1 MHAEHTATKG
11 PSSARL
17 GGARADFVAGLGRKV
32 ADLRKSFARV
42 REEPGALPARE
53 ELRRKLHAL
62 ATAAKL
68 MKCDA
73 MERGIGEALGVIDRS
88 AIDEPLVDVDLDS
101 IETTIE
107 DLPALAWGDGG
118 ARSSKVE
125 ERQRE
130 EARMATPAH
139 AVLIVGASAI
149 AEALLEQP
157 DGERPTFGC
166 QVTPDAQA
174 AFDLA
179 RDTQPDLVVLD
190 ADVEAAT
197 ELVEAL
203 MDDPTTET
211 IPVIVVGSFLEPS
224 EMSKFVA
231 LGVTRTVNK
240 PTSREAIRT
249 VCEESLVPLKP
260 TMPKVVTLG
269 EPTLEQLGERLANE
283 IKDALLG
290 RMDRS
295 ALNKRIPLG
304 EGTEVLGA
312 LWGAIARVREVVTA
326 RTDGQVQFT
335 HGPAGSLPF
344 APSLLESEV
353 PRSERARSRHRTPAS
368 EVRLQ
373 GRRIV
378 VADDDPAV
386 VWFMADLLKT
396 AGCIV
401 HEAFDGKDALELCYK
416 VSPDLVITD
425 ILMPSMDGFAVCRAL
440 RRDVALRDT
449 PVILLSWKED
459 LLQRVR
465 ELGAGAAG
473 YVRKESDT
481 RAIVARVREALRP
494 RARLEMRLKE
504 DGEIKGRLDTVS
516 VRTLLEIVCATRPD
530 ARVSVRDASFLYEV
544 EIREGAP
551 WRATR
556 TSGDGTFIKGSRV
569 LNALLGVGS
578 ARFTVTTS
586 TARIDLELDGN
597 LPAQLAKPLARSRAA
612 TMLLSGPD
620 MAKVT
625 RVHIDD
631 VALADYLKATPDAA
645 RRVARKLAD
654 GMAPRS
660 LVLDGAC
667 DASLLDDILCDL
679 AARGLV
685 TAIEANGGDDLLG
698 PAMRKLMLHTD
709 ARASLAPRSM
719 TTSPPPA
726 CMVDEDAMCESPAPD
741 ALMGQLAPSSP
752 EAPMVRAP
760 RSPAPIHEPKV
771 IVHEG
776 TPAMDQIIALGEAT
790 VVDDTVYAENDDAP
804 FADAGAL
811 DSGWGEDEEEEDQ
824 EAEAVPEPSMSIP
837 VDEASM
843 ASETMVAAKDETEER
858 EEEEEELEAAEVP
871 PEATP
876 FVTVTQTE
884 EANANAEVPKR
895 KAWPMVAFIAAS
907 GVVAWAVM
915 HFAANAPAPKQVEVA
930 PPPPATSE
938 RDFIPPPPPAE
949 PKIEESAYEPAAAD
963 AKLPEGHGVL
973 EVTAPAGTTVVV
985 DGTERSTGAAKLPIA
1000 SGSHDVRVKTTS
1012 PTNDEPKE
1020 RGCTVEVHTSRVA
1033 RVRF

>member
-1 MHAEHTATKG
+1 MQPEHTATKA
-11 PSSARL
+11 PASARL

-42 REEPGALPARE
+42 REEPAALPARE

-73 MERGIGEALGVIDRS
+73 MERGIAEAMGVIDRT
-88 AIDEPLVDVDLDS
+88 AIDEPLVDVDLDA
-101 IETTIE
+101 IEQMIE
-107 DLPALAWGDGG
+107 DLPALAWGDGA
-118 ARSSKVE
+118 ARSSRAE
-125 ERQRE
+125 DRQRE
-130 EARMATPAH
+130 EVKNATPAFT
-139 AVLIVGASAI
+139 VLIVGASAI

-166 QVTPDAQA
+166 QVTPDAQT
-174 AFDLA
+174 AFDLT

-211 IPVIVVGSFLEPS
+211 IPVVVVGSFLEAS

-231 LGVTRTVNK
+231 LGVTKTVNK
-240 PTSREAIRT
+240 PTSREALRS
-249 VCEESLVPLKP
+249 VCEEALVPVKP
-260 TMPKVVTLG
+260 SVPRVVTLG

-290 RMDRS
+290 RMDKS
-295 ALNKRIPLG
+295 LLAKRIPLG

-326 RTDGQVQFT
+326 RTDGQVQFA

-344 APSLLESEV
+344 APSLLDTDV
-353 PRSERARSRHRTPAS
+353 PRAERARSRQRTPAA
-368 EVRLQ
+368 EVRLT

-416 VSPDLVITD
+416 TSPDLVITD
-425 ILMPSMDGFAVCRAL
+425 ILMPSLDGFSLCRAL

-465 ELGAGAAG
+465 ELGADAAG

-504 DGEIKGRLDTVS
+504 DGEIRGRLDTVS
-516 VRTLLEIVCATRPD
+516 IRTLLEIVCATRPD
-530 ARVSVRDASFLYEV
+530 ARVSVRDATFLYEV

-556 TSGDGTFIKGSRV
+556 TSGDGTFTKGSRV
-569 LNALLGVGS
+569 LNALLGVSS

-586 TARIDLELDGN
+586 NAKIDLELDGN

-612 TMLLSGPD
+612 TMILSGPE

-645 RRVARKLAD
+645 RKVARKLAD

-667 DASLLDDILCDL
+667 DASLLDDMLCDL

-685 TAIEANGGDDLLG
+685 TAIEANGGEDLLG
-698 PAMRKLMLHTD
+698 PLMRKLMMHTD

-726 CMVDEDAMCESPAPD
+726 CMEDEDARCESPSPD
-741 ALMGQLAPSSP
+741 ALLKHLAPRSP
-752 EAPMVRAP
+752 EAPMVSGAKPARA
-760 RSPAPIHEPKV
+760 AAHQAKV
-771 IVHEG
+771 IIDEG

-790 VVDDTVYAENDDAP
+790 IVDDTVYAENDGEEQDES
-804 FADAGAL
+804 AL
-811 DSGWGEDEEEEDQ
+811 DSGWGESEDEDEHEHEH
-824 EAEAVPEPSMSIP
+824 EHEGALEPSMSIP

-843 ASETMVAAKDETEER
+843 ALEMKTKVAVKEEER
-858 EEEEEELEAAEVP
+858 DEVEVP

-876 FVTVTQTE
+876 FVTVTQSD
-884 EANANAEVPKR
+884 AANAEAALPKR

-915 HFAANAPAPKQVEVA
+915 HFSANAPAPKQVEVA
-930 PPPPATSE
+930 PPPPVTNE

-949 PKIEESAYEPAAAD
+949 PKIEESAYEPTANEAQ
-963 AKLPEGHGVL
+963 LPEGHGVL
-973 EVTAPAGTTVVV
+973 EVSAPVGTTVVV
-985 DGTERSTGAAKLPIA
+985 DGTERANAPAKLPIA
-1000 SGSHDVRVKTTS
+1000 SGSHDVRVKTPS
-1012 PTNDEPKE
+1012 PANDEPKE
-1020 RGCTVEVHTSRVA
+1020 RGCTVDVHASRVA